1 VPTLSCRE
9 PVALGHDACGIWRDL
24 GGQTSPAVGPSE
36 SDPLRDPTK
45 ARPTKRRSPAPTQA
59 PANIHPRTANTALP
73 RARTSMVKVSTDR
86 RVWMSSVGSAI
97 ARHYERWAARMR
109 GSTALV
115 NGAEQI
121 LKSQPGQT
129 AR

>member
-1 VPTLSCRE
+1 
-9 PVALGHDACGIWRDL
+9 
-24 GGQTSPAVGPSE
+24 
-36 SDPLRDPTK
+36 
-45 ARPTKRRSPAPTQA
+45 
-59 PANIHPRTANTALP
+59 
-73 RARTSMVKVSTDR
+73 MVKVSTDR